1 MPMVLVKE
9 KGELTASIY
18 DIMALTQGLQDDP
31 ERRKDSRQRDE
42 KAEENRTQ
50 RREGEG
56 QEVVAIIKRDED

>member
-31 ERRKDSRQRDE
+31 ERRKD
-42 KAEENRTQ
+42 
-50 RREGEG
+50 
-56 QEVVAIIKRDED
+56 